1 MPWRP
6 EAMKDVDSC
15 DKLRR
20 AAKQATTRRFLN
32 GGTQSIKGLT
42 RKGG

>member
-15 DKLRR
+15 DKLRLG
-20 AAKQATTRRFLN
+20 AKQPLTRRFLN
-32 GGTQSIKGLT
+32 GGTQFERINP
-42 RKGG
+42 